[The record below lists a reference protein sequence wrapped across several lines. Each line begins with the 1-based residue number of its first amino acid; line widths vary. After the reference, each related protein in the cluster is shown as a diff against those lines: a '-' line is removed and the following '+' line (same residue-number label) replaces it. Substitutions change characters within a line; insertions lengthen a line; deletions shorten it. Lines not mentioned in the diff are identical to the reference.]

1 MILQRIKITLITFSS
16 LTLFT
21 TIILLIVFGIEY
33 KTQLLVKSNA
43 SKYECTVYEYV
54 TEQQESYRY
63 QNDDDV
69 WVTVPP
75 KCYVSTNADCI
86 NFTHARDLNCY
97 VSLCNNTQH
106 VNNCIKEYSQ
116 TVYNVYTFQRDPSK
130 KFEEIKFNKL
140 IKKYYYSDR
149 MPSIIVWLV
158 ILVLSS
164 GLIVLSSL
172 FINTKN

>member
-16 LTLFT
+16 LILFT
-21 TIILLIVFGIEY
+21 TIVLLIVFGIEY

-43 SKYECTVYEYV
+43 TKFECTIYEYN
-54 TEQQESYRY
+54 TQQQESYKY
-63 QNDDDV
+63 YDNDV

-75 KCYVSTNADCI
+75 KCYISTNADCI
-86 NFTHARDLNCY
+86 NFTHVRDLNCY
-97 VSLCNNTQH
+97 VSLCNNTQSI
-106 VNNCIKEYSQ
+106 NDCIKEYSQ
-116 TVYNVYTFQRDPSK
+116 PVYNVYTFQRDPSK

-149 MPSIIVWLV
+149 MPNIIVWLV
-158 ILVLSS
+158 VLVLSI

-172 FINTKN
+172 FINVKN